1 MQRSHP
7 FLFVLLLTGLVLAGC
22 DSGTGVP
29 DDLGDNSQISF
40 TSSEATV
47 SEDEGSVTL
56 DITAQDPGYK
66 ALSVEVALSDQST
79 LSTDEVVLPESQT
92 VTLPQSIT
100 SGGTVPFTIDLID
113 DDEYLEGTE
122 TLVFELRNASGAS
135 LGETTTFTLSVEDN
149 DIPATMDEA
158 RDEGADADVVVAGV
172 VTRTDDDGFYLQDD
186 SGALYVFDSDAGGA
200 VSPGDRVLISG
211 TTTYFS
217 GLFQLTDVGTEGV
230 RIIESGVSLPAAQ
243 PVTLGELS
251 SNGEAYESQLV
262 RVEEFVID
270 TGDATF
276 QGGTNYSAVDLYGS
290 LTLRIPSASALV
302 GASIPSGGAFEGVL
316 GQFNGFG
323 DPDDNTGYQL
333 LALETSDIAGSGVT
347 ALALVDFSDD
357 TLAPMTAFSVA
368 SNEDW
373 ATSSFSGEPLS
384 PYANIS
390 GFDADAPSDD
400 WLISPALD
408 LTSVDGEALTFANG
422 MNFSDSGID
431 QPLTVLVSTDYD
443 GASDPTGFTW
453 TNITDRVEAF
463 SDGNYEF
470 VNAGVIDLTDADF
483 QASDVYIAFRYQSSG
498 TGGGA
503 TETWRVDNIK
513 VIGTQP

>member
-1 MQRSHP
+1 MQRFHLS
-7 FLFVLLLTGLVLAGC
+7 LLVLLLTGLVLAGC

-29 DDLGDNSQISF
+29 DDLGSNSQISF
-40 TSSEATV
+40 ASSEATV
-47 SEDEGSVTL
+47 SEGAGRYTI
-56 DITAQDPGYK
+56 DIAAQDPGYK
-66 ALSVEVALSDQST
+66 TLSVDVALSDQST
-79 LSTDEVVLPESQT
+79 LSTDEVGLPDSLT

-100 SGGTVPFTIDLID
+100 SGGTVPFAIELVD
-113 DDEYLEGTE
+113 DNEYLEGDE

-135 LGETTTFTLSVEDN
+135 LGETTTFTLTIEEN

-158 RDEGADADVVVAGV
+158 RSEGADADLVVDGV
-172 VTRTDDDGFYLQDD
+172 VTRTDDDGFYMQDD

-200 VSPGDRVLISG
+200 VSQGDRVLVSG
-211 TTTYFS
+211 TSAYFS
-217 GLFQLTDVGTEGV
+217 GLFQLTDVGADGV
-230 RIIESGVSLPAAQ
+230 RVIESSVTLPAAQ
-243 PVTLGELS
+243 TVTLDELS
-251 SNGEAYESQLV
+251 TNGESYESELV

-276 QGGTNYSAVDLYGS
+276 QGGTNYSAVDLFGS

-302 GASIPSGGAFEGVL
+302 GTSIPSGGAFEGVL
-316 GQFNGFG
+316 GQFNVFS
-323 DPDDNTGYQL
+323 DPDDDTGYQL
-333 LALETSDIAGSGVT
+333 LALETSDLEGSGVT

-373 ATSSFSGEPLS
+373 VTGSFGSEPLS
-384 PYANIS
+384 PYADIS
-390 GFDADAPSDD
+390 GFGADAPSDD

-408 LTSVDGEALTFANG
+408 LTSVDGEALTFANA

-443 GASDPTGFTW
+443 GASDPSGFTW
-453 TNITDRVEAF
+453 TDITDRVETF
-463 SDGNYEF
+463 SDGGYEF
-470 VNAGVIDLTDADF
+470 VNAGAIDLTDTAF
-483 QASDVYIAFRYQSSG
+483 QATDVYIAFRYQSSG
-498 TGGGA
+498 TDGGA